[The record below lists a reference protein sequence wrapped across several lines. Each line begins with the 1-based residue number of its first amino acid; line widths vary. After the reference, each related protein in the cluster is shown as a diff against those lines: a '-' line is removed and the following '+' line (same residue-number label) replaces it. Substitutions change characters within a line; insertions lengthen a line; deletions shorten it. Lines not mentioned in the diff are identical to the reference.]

1 MALAFEVERCR
12 KLRQTMKEL
21 TLKAAEC
28 CKRNVEG
35 TSSPSIFALLVLLG
49 LVSRGLETL
58 SSLTCSCKWMNTLV
72 GEQLARSWR
81 RFNQL
86 WTSRKPRS
94 CRGTPGTLPR
104 AL

>member
-35 TSSPSIFALLVLLG
+35 ASSPPPSPFPSIFALLALLD
-49 LVSRGLETL
+49 LVFETL
-58 SSLTCSCKWMNTLV
+58 SSLTCS
-72 GEQLARSWR
+72 
-81 RFNQL
+81 
-86 WTSRKPRS
+86 
-94 CRGTPGTLPR
+94 
-104 AL
+104 